1 MTNDWGTGQ
10 VKGWYKINT
19 SATSQPLKGSP
30 NLKERASRS
39 TGESRMVEVEKVL
52 RSQGIEFVEDF
63 DSDGTVIVRY
73 GAYADD
79 DTWTAYQKAQLDKT
93 MKEIT
98 A

>member
-1 MTNDWGTGQ
+1 MTNDWGTDQGT

-19 SATSQPLKGSP
+19 AAVSQPKG

-52 RSQGIEFVEDF
+52 RAQGIEFVEDF

-79 DTWTAYQKAQLDKT
+79 DTWTAYQKTQLDKT